1 MFSSSLLRVF
11 SLVYFEVG
19 HQYQSSWLLG
29 KTHFQN
35 IGVGDGG
42 CMPPNFGNIFFGKI
56 CKIPTFCSFFVLI
69 FLGKYVSP
77 PQIWLLLR
85 LCSRMTCY
93 VSSGM
98 LNCTL
103 WFTVLPIY
111 FWVCQWENSENSQP
125 LITVSYC
132 VEPVCIFICTDELEA
147 EQTESPPCKS
157 RLEIELGCCWFCLG
171 VLVGLLSWSCCFP
184 VCLGNG
190 GWVDKLLS

>member
-1 MFSSSLLRVF
+1 MGDVCPQILGTYFS
-11 SLVYFEVG
+11 
-19 HQYQSSWLLG
+19 
-29 KTHFQN
+29 
-35 IGVGDGG
+35 
-42 CMPPNFGNIFFGKI
+42 
-56 CKIPTFCSFFVLI
+56 
-69 FLGKYVSP
+69 GKYVKFQHFVHFSYLYFWANMSHP